1 MPIIVK
7 RPLARSDLAEIWDY
21 IADDN
26 ESRADAFVDLID
38 HKFQELALQPNMGRS
53 RDELTE
59 GLRSFPVGKYVIFYR
74 VMPGGVEIIRVLH
87 GSRDLNAIFNP
98 DDWAFKA

>member
-1 MPIIVK
+1 MPTIVK

-26 ESRADAFVDLID
+26 ESRADAFIDLID
-38 HKFQELALQPNMGRS
+38 RKFHELASHPNMGRS
-53 RDELTE
+53 RDELSE
-59 GLRSFPVGKYVIFYR
+59 GLRSFPVGRYVIFYR
-74 VMPGGVEIIRVLH
+74 PLPQGVEIIRVLH

-98 DDWAFKA
+98 DD

>member
-1 MPIIVK
+1 MPIIIK

-26 ESRADAFVDLID
+26 EVRADVFVDNID
-38 HKFQELALQPNMGRS
+38 QKFQALASNPNMGRS
-53 RDELTE
+53 RDELEE
-59 GLRSFPVGKYVIFYR
+59 GLRSFPVDRYVIFYR
-74 VMPGGVEIIRVLH
+74 VMPGGVEIVRVVH

-98 DDWAFKA
+98 EHQD